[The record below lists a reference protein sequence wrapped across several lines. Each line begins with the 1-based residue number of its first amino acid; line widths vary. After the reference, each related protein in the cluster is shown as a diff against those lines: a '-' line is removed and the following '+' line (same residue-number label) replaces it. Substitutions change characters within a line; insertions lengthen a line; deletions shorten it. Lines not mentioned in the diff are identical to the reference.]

1 MGKAN
6 ALLWVGLVLVAAYLA
21 SVGRENA
28 QTTEAKTRQASP
40 VLSPSEALAAFDLED
55 GFTIT
60 IFASEPMIEDPVAMA
75 FDADG
80 RLFVVEM
87 QSYMPGIAGD
97 GELVPT
103 SRVMVL
109 EDTDG
114 DGKADKATPFLEGLV
129 LPRAILPCFGG
140 LLVIEPP
147 NLLFCRDTDGDG
159 RADEKTVV
167 LSGFDGLVNPEHA
180 GNALRY
186 GLDNWVH
193 LSQFNIAFRFDG
205 ERAITRKVP
214 RVGQWGMT
222 LDQAGRLYYTPNS
235 ETLRMDLL
243 PSHYARRAPGGLRGL
258 YQRVGRDTATFPA
271 RPTTGIN
278 RGYRP
283 NMLRDDGTL
292 RSVTAA
298 CGPSLYTSAAWP
310 GEFHLNAFICEPSG
324 NLVKRMVRREQGG
337 RPVWTNALSGTE
349 FLRST
354 DERFRPVDSTIGPDG
369 ALYICDMYRGII
381 QHKTYLTEYLAGQ
394 IRQRGLDKPIGL
406 GRIWRITRKG
416 TNTPASPRL
425 SASTDAQLVNHLGHA
440 DLWWRLTA
448 QRLLVERRAIGTA
461 DAVRTVAT
469 TSPDPLARLH
479 ALWTLDGLGVATTD
493 DVRTGL
499 ADADARVR
507 AAACRVAETADVHAI
522 VEPLAE
528 VARGGDRLTAAQ
540 AVLSLGQLGT
550 TQAREGI
557 IEMVRTRADDA
568 LIRSAAVNSLS
579 GHEPDALRRLLSDAN
594 WPKDAPDRAAFAEL
608 VDGALRS
615 VRAAETLTL
624 AVAQADRFPARAEVI
639 FARLGAMQ
647 RLGSRNPRSITLAR
661 EPSGWAALIDS
672 GTGPIAD
679 RARASDAY
687 LNWPGRPAP
696 EAVPLTMPQRTQL
709 AMGKRLY
716 IYCQACHGPEGAG
729 SGSQYPPLA
738 GSPRVL
744 GPPEDLARVLI
755 HGLEGP
761 LARGQVTYN
770 DAMPPAP
777 FADDGEL
784 AAIMSFVRSAFGNDA
799 PPVDA
804 ELVKAV
810 RTKEAQRTRPWR
822 DDELAAADEPGQT
835 QQTGAT
841 GTWTPLFDGQ
851 TLEGWHQ
858 RGGQANYRVEQGIII
873 GETRANQPNSFLCT
887 TARYADFEL
896 ELEFMVDNELN
907 SGIQIR
913 SAAKPDYRN
922 GAVYGYQVEIDP
934 SDRSW
939 TGGIYEES
947 ARGWL
952 DPLDDNRPA
961 REAFIRGNWN
971 HLRVVA
977 AGHHIRTWLNG
988 IPAADLVDEDG
999 ALEGFIGL
1007 QVHGVGGR
1015 EDTLTVRWRNL
1026 RLRGIKL
1033 ESGDER

>member
-1 MGKAN
+1 MVKAN
-6 ALLWVGLVLVAAYLA
+6 TLLWVVLVAVAAWLA
-21 SVGRENA
+21 GVGRDSA
-28 QTTEAKTRQASP
+28 DTTATQTREDSP
-40 VLSPSEALAAFDLED
+40 VHSPSQALAAFDLED
-55 GFTIT
+55 GFEIT
-60 IFASEPMIEDPVAMA
+60 LFASEPMIEDPVAMA

-87 QSYMPGIAGD
+87 QSYMPDIAGD

-114 DGKADKATPFLEGLV
+114 DGAADKATPFLEGLV

-140 LLVIEPP
+140 LLLIEPP
-147 NLLFCRDTDGDG
+147 DLLFCRDTDGDG

-205 ERAITRKVP
+205 VKAITRKVP
-214 RVGQWGMT
+214 RVGQWGLT
-222 LDQAGRLYYTPNS
+222 LDEQGRLYYTPNS

-243 PSHYARRAPGGLRGL
+243 PSHYAARAPGGLRGL

-310 GEFHLNAFICEPSG
+310 DAFHLNAFICEPSG
-324 NLVKRMVRREQGG
+324 NLVKRMVRSEQGG
-337 RPVWTNALSGTE
+337 RPFWTNALAGTE

-354 DERFRPVDSTIGPDG
+354 DERFRPVDSAIGPDG

-381 QHKTYLTEYLAGQ
+381 QHKTYLTEYLAGE
-394 IRQRGLDKPIGL
+394 IRERGLDKPIGL
-406 GRIWRITRKG
+406 GRIWRITRKD
-416 TNTPASPRL
+416 TNTPVSPGL
-425 SASTDAQLVNHLGHA
+425 SASTDEQLVDLLGHA
-440 DLWWRLTA
+440 DLWWRLSA
-448 QRLLVERRAIGTA
+448 QRLLVERRAVGTA
-461 DAVRTVAT
+461 DAVRTVLT
-469 TSPDPLARLH
+469 TSPAPLARLH
-479 ALWTLDGLGVATTD
+479 ALWTLDGLGQVATA
-493 DVRTGL
+493 DVLDGL
-499 ADADARVR
+499 ADEDTRVR
-507 AAACRVAETADVHAI
+507 AAACRVAETADIHA
-522 VEPLAE
+522 VAEPLAE

-550 TQAREGI
+550 AQARDTLTEV
-557 IEMVRTRADDA
+557 VRTRAGDA
-568 LIRSAAVNSLS
+568 LIRSAAVNSLA
-579 GHEPDALRRLLSDAN
+579 GHELDALRRLFADTA
-594 WPKDAPDRAAFAEL
+594 WPTNAPDRAAFAEL

-615 VRAAETLTL
+615 PRATDALSL
-624 AVAQADRFPARAEVI
+624 AVAQAEPFPARAEVI
-639 FARLGAMQ
+639 FARLGALQ
-647 RLGSRNPRSITLAR
+647 RLGSRNPRRLNLAR
-661 EPSGWAALIDS
+661 EPGDWAAFLES
-672 GTGPIAD
+672 GSSKIITQ
-679 RARASDAY
+679 ARASDAY

-696 EAVPLTMPQRTQL
+696 EAAPLTNRQRAQIAL
-709 AMGKRLY
+709 GKRLF
-716 IYCQACHGPEGAG
+716 IYCQACHGPQGQG

-744 GPPEDLARVLI
+744 GPPEDFARVLI

-761 LARGQVTYN
+761 LVRDEITFN
-770 DAMPPAP
+770 DSMPPAP
-777 FADDGEL
+777 FTDDGEL
-784 AAIMSFVRSAFGNDA
+784 AAIMSYVRSAFGNNA
-799 PPVDA
+799 GRVSA
-804 ELVKAV
+804 ELVTSV
-810 RTKEAQRTRPWR
+810 RTTEAGRTRPWH
-822 DDELAAADEPGQT
+822 DDELTAEAQT
-835 QQTGAT
+835 QQTDASAK
-841 GTWTPLFDGQ
+841 WTPLFDGQ
-851 TLEGWHQ
+851 TLDGWQQ
-858 RGGQANYRVEQGIII
+858 RGGQAHYRVEEGVII
-873 GETRANQPNSFLCT
+873 GETRANQPNTFLCT
-887 TARYADFEL
+887 TSNYADFEL
-896 ELEFMVDNELN
+896 ELEFMVDDELN

-913 SAAKPDYRN
+913 SASKPDYRD

-939 TGGIYEES
+939 TAGIYEES

-952 DPLDDNRPA
+952 DPLDDNKPA
-961 REAFIRGNWN
+961 REAFVHGDWN

-977 AGHHIRTWLNG
+977 AGHHIQTWLNG
-988 IPAADLVDEDG
+988 VPAADLVDKDG
-999 ALEGFIGL
+999 ALEGFIAL

-1015 EDTLTVRWRNL
+1015 EEALRVRWRNI
-1026 RLRGIKL
+1026 RLREI
-1033 ESGDER
+1033 EPDSGAGL

>member
-6 ALLWVGLVLVAAYLA
+6 ALLWVGLVAVAAWLA
-21 SVGRENA
+21 GVGRDGA
-28 QTTEAKTRQASP
+28 QATEGKVLEASP
-40 VLSPSEALAAFDLED
+40 VLSPNEALAAFDLED
-55 GFTIT
+55 GFEIT
-60 IFASEPMIEDPVAMA
+60 LFASEPMIEDPVAMA

-87 QSYMPGIAGD
+87 QSYMPDIAGD

-114 DGKADKATPFLEGLV
+114 DGIADKATPFLEGLV
-129 LPRAILPCFGG
+129 LPRAILPCYGG

-159 RADEKTVV
+159 RADEKTVI
-167 LSGFDGLVNPEHA
+167 LTGFDGLVNPEHA

-205 ERAITRKVP
+205 GKAMTRRVP

-222 LDQAGRLYYTPNS
+222 LDEQGRLYYTPNS

-243 PSHYARRAPGGLRGL
+243 PSHYAARAPGGLRGL
-258 YQRVGRDTATFPA
+258 YQKVGRDTATFPA

-283 NMLRDDGTL
+283 GMLREDGTL

-324 NLVKRMVRREQGG
+324 NLVKRMTRSEQGG
-337 RPVWTNALSGTE
+337 RPFWTNAMTGDE

-354 DERFRPVDSTIGPDG
+354 DERFRPVDSAVGPDG

-394 IRQRGLDKPIGL
+394 IRERGLEKPLGL

-416 TNTPASPRL
+416 TNTPVKPAL
-425 SASTDAQLVNHLGHA
+425 STATDAQLVEQLGHA

-448 QRLLVERRAIGTA
+448 QRLLVERRAEGVA
-461 DAVRTVAT
+461 DAVRTVLT

-479 ALWTLDGLGVATTD
+479 ALWTLDGLGLATTD
-493 DVRTGL
+493 DVGTGL
-499 ADADARVR
+499 VDTDERVR
-507 AAACRVAETADVHAI
+507 AAACRVAENADVHAV

-528 VARGGDRLTAAQ
+528 VASSKNQLEAAQ
-540 AVLSLGQLGT
+540 AVLSLGQLHT
-550 TQAREGI
+550 EAARMVLTEI
-557 IEMVRTRADDA
+557 VRTRAGDA
-568 LIRSAAVNSLS
+568 LIRSAAVNSLA
-579 GHEPDALRRLLSDAN
+579 GYEPGALRRLFADEN
-594 WPKDAPDRAAFAEL
+594 WPKDTPDRAVLAQL

-615 VRAAETLTL
+615 PGAADTLSL
-624 AVAQADRFPARAEVI
+624 AVAQSERFPARAEVI
-639 FARLGAMQ
+639 FARLGALQ
-647 RLGSRNPRSITLAR
+647 RLGSRNPRSITLTR
-661 EPSGWAALIDS
+661 EPAGWAALIDS
-672 GTGPIAD
+672 GPGPIAD
-679 RARASDAY
+679 RARDSDAY

-696 EAVPLTMPQRTQL
+696 KAAPLTTGQRAQL
-709 AMGKRLY
+709 ALGKRLH

-744 GPPEDLARVLI
+744 GPPEDFARVLL

-761 LARGQVTYN
+761 LVRGETTYD

-784 AAIMSFVRSAFGNDA
+784 AAIMSYVRSAFGNNA
-799 PPVDA
+799 GPVTA

-822 DDELAAADEPGQT
+822 DEELAAEPGPTAGQT
-835 QQTGAT
+835 SRTSPG
-841 GTWTPLFDGQ
+841 WVSLFDGR

-858 RGGQANYRVEQGIII
+858 RGGQAHYRVEQGVII
-873 GETRANQPNSFLCT
+873 GETRANQPNTFLCT
-887 TARYADFEL
+887 TSSYADFEL
-896 ELEFMVDNELN
+896 ELEFMVDDELN

-913 SAAKPDYRN
+913 SASKPDYRN
-922 GAVYGYQVEIDP
+922 GAVHGYQVEIDP
-934 SDRSW
+934 SSRSW
-939 TGGIYEES
+939 TAGIYEES

-952 DPLDDNRPA
+952 DPLDDNPPA
-961 REAFIRGNWN
+961 REAFIHSDWN
-971 HLRVVA
+971 HLRILAV
-977 AGHHIRTWLNG
+977 GHRIRTWLNG

-1015 EDTLTVRWRNL
+1015 EDPLTVRWRNI
-1026 RLRGIKL
+1026 RLREI
-1033 ESGDER
+1033 EPDSGDER

>member
-6 ALLWVGLVLVAAYLA
+6 ALLWVGLVAVAAWLA
-21 SVGRENA
+21 GVGRDNA
-28 QTTEAKTRQASP
+28 ETTEAAGPESSP
-40 VLSPSEALAAFDLED
+40 VLSPSEALAVFDLED
-55 GFTIT
+55 GFTISL
-60 IFASEPMIEDPVAMA
+60 FASEPMIEDPVAMA

-87 QSYMPGIAGD
+87 QSYMPDIAGD

-114 DGKADKATPFLEGLV
+114 DGQADKATPFLEGLV
-129 LPRAILPCFGG
+129 LPRAILPCYGG
-140 LLVIEPP
+140 LLLIEPP
-147 NLLFCRDTDGDG
+147 NLLFCRDTTGDG

-167 LSGFDGLVNPEHA
+167 LTGFDGLVNPEHA

-205 ERAITRKVP
+205 KRAITRKVP

-222 LDQAGRLYYTPNS
+222 LDEAGRLYYTPNS

-243 PSHYARRAPGGLRGL
+243 PSHYAARAPGGLRGL

-298 CGPSLYTSAAWP
+298 CGPSLYTSHAWP

-324 NLVKRMVRREQGG
+324 NLVKRMVRSEQGG
-337 RPVWTNALSGTE
+337 RPFWTNAMTGTE

-381 QHKTYLTEYLAGQ
+381 QHKTYLTEYLAGE
-394 IRQRGLDKPIGL
+394 IRERGLDKPIGL

-416 TNTPASPRL
+416 TNTPVSPRM
-425 SASTDAQLVNHLGHA
+425 SASTDAQLVDQLGHS

-448 QRLLVERRAIGTA
+448 QRLLVERRAVGTA
-461 DAVRTVAT
+461 DAVRTVLT
-469 TSPDPLARLH
+469 SSPDPLARLH
-479 ALWTLDGLGVATTD
+479 ALWTLDGLGIVTTS
-493 DVRTGL
+493 DVLTGL
-499 ADADARVR
+499 ADEDTRVR
-507 AAACRVAETADVHAI
+507 AAACQVAETADVHA
-522 VEPLAE
+522 VAEPLAE
-528 VARGGDRLTAAQ
+528 VAGGGDRLTAAQ
-540 AVLSLGQLGT
+540 ALLSLGQLGT
-550 TQAREGI
+550 EQAREALT
-557 IEMVRTRADDA
+557 EMVRTRADNA
-568 LIRSAAVNSLS
+568 LIRSAAVNSLA
-579 GHEPDALRRLLSDAN
+579 GHEPDALRTLLADAA
-594 WPKDAPDRAAFAEL
+594 WPVDASDRAALAEL

-615 VRAAETLTL
+615 PRAREALAL
-624 AVAQADRFPARAEVI
+624 AVTETDRSPARAEII

-647 RLGSRNPRSITLAR
+647 RLGSRNPRRLTLTS
-661 EPSGWAALIDS
+661 EPRGWAAFLDS
-672 GTGPIAD
+672 GSGPLAD

-696 EAVPLTMPQRTQL
+696 QAAPLTTRQRTQI
-709 AMGKRLY
+709 ARGKRLF

-744 GPPEDLARVLI
+744 GPPEDFARVLL

-761 LARGQVTYN
+761 LARGEVTYD

-784 AAIMSFVRSAFGNDA
+784 AAIMSFVRSAFGNNA
-799 PPVDA
+799 GPVSA
-804 ELVKAV
+804 ELVTSV
-810 RTKEAQRTRPWR
+810 RTTEAGRTRPWR
-822 DDELAAADEPGQT
+822 DEELTAEAQT
-835 QQTGAT
+835 QQTEASAK
-841 GTWTPLFDGQ
+841 WTPLFDGQ
-851 TLEGWHQ
+851 TLEGWQQ
-858 RGGQANYRVEQGIII
+858 RGGQAHYRVEEGVII
-873 GETRANQPNSFLCT
+873 GETRANQPNTFLCT
-887 TARYADFEL
+887 TSNYADFEL
-896 ELEFMVDNELN
+896 ELEFMVDDELN

-913 SAAKPDYRN
+913 SASKPDYRN
-922 GAVYGYQVEIDP
+922 GAVHGYQVEIDP

-939 TGGIYEES
+939 TAGLYEES

-952 DPLDDNRPA
+952 DPLDDNQPA
-961 REAFIRGNWN
+961 REAFIHGDWN
-971 HLRVVA
+971 HLRVLAV
-977 AGHHIRTWLNG
+977 GHHIQTWLNG
-988 IPAADLVDEDG
+988 VPAADLVDEDG
-999 ALEGFIGL
+999 ALEGFIAL

-1015 EDTLTVRWRNL
+1015 EETLRVRWRNI
-1026 RLRGIKL
+1026 RLREI
-1033 ESGDER
+1033 EPDSGAEP